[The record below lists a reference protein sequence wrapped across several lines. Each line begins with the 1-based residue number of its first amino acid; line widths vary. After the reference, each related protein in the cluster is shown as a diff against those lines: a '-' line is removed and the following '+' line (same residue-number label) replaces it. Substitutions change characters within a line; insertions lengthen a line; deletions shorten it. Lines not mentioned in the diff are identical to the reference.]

1 VGKTSALNRMRL
13 LALLAALFPAS
24 AIAQNVEV
32 MSPDESVRI
41 GGQLVNFDGD
51 TYTIRT
57 SLGDMTFAV
66 EAVICKGEAC
76 PFIKPPTS
84 EFAISG
90 SKSLSEL
97 LIPALLNSYSNQIDS
112 RTGVGDI
119 AEGKM
124 FTITDSEDDVLAK
137 IEIYPSN
144 SSTGLSELL
153 QGDSS
158 IALATRPARAR
169 ELRAFEASNLGNVRE
184 DEQEHVLALDGL
196 LIITSPDN
204 PVRAI
209 SQENA
214 ALVFGGEINNWRE
227 LGGPDAP
234 IRVYT
239 RAVESGTGEQFNTLM
254 LRPQGLSMRGDA
266 TEIGSDAEISLAVAA
281 DPQAIGFTSF
291 VHREN
296 AKSLAI
302 EGVCGLQ
309 IPASEF
315 AIKTEEY
322 PLTRR
327 LYAYS
332 ADREDPH
339 HVKGFLDFAKSNT
352 AQKAVQQAGFVDQSI
367 SMASVDT
374 QGLRFASAIVAN
386 RTASALPELRRMV
399 TDMLSSDR
407 LSTTFR
413 FRTGSSRLDTRGQ
426 SRFAMLF

>member
-239 RAVESGTGEQFNTLM
+239 RAVESGTGEQS
-254 LRPQGLSMRGDA
+254 R
-266 TEIGSDAEISLAVAA
+266 
-281 DPQAIGFTSF
+281 
-291 VHREN
+291 
-296 AKSLAI
+296 
-302 EGVCGLQ
+302 
-309 IPASEF
+309 
-315 AIKTEEY
+315 
-322 PLTRR
+322 
-327 LYAYS
+327 
-332 ADREDPH
+332 
-339 HVKGFLDFAKSNT
+339 
-352 AQKAVQQAGFVDQSI
+352 AQHAG
-367 SMASVDT
+367 
-374 QGLRFASAIVAN
+374 
-386 RTASALPELRRMV
+386 
-399 TDMLSSDR
+399 
-407 LSTTFR
+407 
-413 FRTGSSRLDTRGQ
+413 
-426 SRFAMLF
+426 